1 MVVRFVQFVSCLAV
15 ASLLAAASFA
25 DEQPADDKPTD
36 AQPAI
41 IGPPRTSDDYSPPAL
56 TDLGKKFKIKT
67 VYLVPSDRE
76 PAKEYQAKTEVL
88 LAFVRDVYVRD
99 MLAKGY
105 ETDGPDFEF
114 EDGRLKIHLLKT
126 DKPASHYN
134 FEPNYSNQP
143 KVFDR
148 IMPEVQAAH
157 GPMQDNFYFVLAE
170 TYAFGP
176 YPYEWPGNFA
186 LGGYASAKGGAGT
199 FSSWIFQDE
208 LCATTIAEQMKLL
221 ADATPIKGRT
231 AHGHGRPNSP
241 RFEFIEDGF
250 GAVVHEL
257 AHAFGLPHDV
267 RQGQS
272 DIMGHGF
279 RRFRVNYLGEFHEQ
293 APMCFSVDNGR
304 FLAQSRYLCNDVDAT
319 DDKPPTASTSAPI
332 KVNKDA
338 KTIPIKVKATD
349 DKSLA
354 AIIFYTSQGDTV
366 RGGRALEGQEQ
377 EFEYEV
383 QVSDLQPG
391 ELRLQTHLIDR
402 GGNAVVGVNVV
413 TVE

>member
-1 MVVRFVQFVSCLAV
+1 MIRRCLPCL
-15 ASLLAAASFA
+15 SLCLLLATLGSSVHGD
-25 DEQPADDKPTD
+25 DEQPSD
-36 AQPAI
+36 ALPPI
-41 IGPPRTSDDYSPPAL
+41 VGPERTAEDYVPPPL
-56 TDLGKKFKIKT
+56 VDLGKKYKIKT
-67 VYLVPSDRE
+67 VYLVPNDRE
-76 PAKEYQAKTEVL
+76 PSGQYQEKVEVL

-99 MLAKGY
+99 MRAKGY
-105 ETDGPDFEF
+105 TTDGPDFEF
-114 EDGRLKIHLLKT
+114 EEGRLKIHLLKT

-134 FEPNYSNQP
+134 FQPNYSNQP

-148 IMPEVQAAH
+148 IMPEVEAAH
-157 GPMQDNFYFVLAE
+157 GPLSDNFYFVLAE

-186 LGGYASAKGGAGT
+186 LGGYRSARGGAGT
-199 FSSWIFQDE
+199 FSSWILQDE

-221 ADATPIKGRT
+221 ADATPIEGRT

-257 AHAFGLPHDV
+257 AHAFALPHDV
-267 RQGQS
+267 RRGQS

-279 RRFRVNYLGEFHEQ
+279 RRFRVNYLGAYHRQ
-293 APMCFSVDNGR
+293 PPMCFSVDNAR
-304 FLAQSRYLCNDVDAT
+304 FLASSRFLCDDVDSSDDQPPVAT
-319 DDKPPTASTSAPI
+319 ISAPV
-332 KVNKDA
+332 KVSKDA

-349 DKSLA
+349 DKALSAVL
-354 AIIFYTSQGDTV
+354 FYTSQGDTV
-366 RGGRALEGQEQ
+366 RGGRAVDGTEQ

-383 QVSDLQPG
+383 QVSELQPG

-402 GGNAVVGVNVV
+402 GGNAVTGVNRIE
-413 TVE
+413 VE

>member
-1 MVVRFVQFVSCLAV
+1 MFLRFLAV
-15 ASLLAAASFA
+15 FGLLVAIVAMTPLARAA
-25 DEQPADDKPTD
+25 DESSD
-36 AQPAI
+36 AQPPI
-41 IGPPRTSDDYSPPAL
+41 IGPERTSEDYAPPPL
-56 TDLGKKFKIKT
+56 TDLNKKYKIKT

-76 PAKEYQAKTEVL
+76 PAKNYQAKTEVL

-99 MLAKGY
+99 MRAKGY

-148 IMPEVQAAH
+148 IMPDVEAAH
-157 GPMQDNFYFVLAE
+157 GPMSENFYFVLAE

-186 LGGYASAKGGAGT
+186 LGGYRSAKGGAGT
-199 FSSWIFQDE
+199 FSSWILQDE
-208 LCATTIAEQMKLL
+208 LCATTIEEQMKLL
-221 ADATPIKGRT
+221 ADATPIEGRT

-257 AHAFGLPHDV
+257 AHAFALPHDV
-267 RQGQS
+267 RNGQS

-279 RRFRVNYLGEFHEQ
+279 RRFRVNYLGRFHEQ
-293 APMCFSVDNGR
+293 PPMCFSVENAR
-304 FLAQSRYLCNDVDAT
+304 FLACSRFLCDDVDTT
-319 DDKPPTASTSAPI
+319 DYQPPVARVTAPT
-332 KVNKDA
+332 KVSKDA
-338 KTIPIKVKATD
+338 KSIPIKVQATD
-349 DKSLA
+349 NKALS
-354 AIIFYTSQGDTV
+354 AILFYTSQGDTV
-366 RGGRALEGQEQ
+366 RGGRAVEGTEQ
-377 EFEYEV
+377 GFAFEV
-383 QVSDLQPG
+383 PVSGLQPG

-402 GGNAVVGVNVV
+402 GGNAVVGVNKIVV
-413 TVE
+413 E